1 MADNKM
7 KKKLPIGI
15 DDFCKIRTEG
25 FYYVDKTAMI
35 RDLLNAWGEVNL
47 FTRPRRFG
55 KSLNMSMLKVFLETG
70 CDKSL
75 FEGLEISKETQLCEK
90 YMGQFP
96 VISIS
101 LKTVHG
107 SNYEFAKNELC
118 TVIANEA
125 LRFPFLATSEKL
137 TETDRKR
144 YGQLTKVDETLK
156 GAFAM
161 SDTTITSS
169 LNTLSRLL
177 EKHYEHKVIILIDE
191 YDVPLAKANERNY
204 YDEMVLLIRNMLDA
218 ALKSNQS
225 LYFAVMTGC
234 LRVSKESIFTGL
246 NNPKIFSL
254 LDTRCDEYFGFTDT
268 EVRQILEYY
277 DLSSYYDIT
286 KEWYDGYRVANTCV
300 YNPWD
305 VINWCDQLLTGMNR
319 RPKSYW
325 KNSSGN
331 EEVKKFIRRMGNGVT
346 KAQIERLISGET
358 VQKKIEEQLTYNT
371 MYDNVENMW
380 SLLFATGYLTPS
392 EMPDGNLARLKIPNN
407 EVRDIFCEFILELFE
422 EKVAEDGTLVTEFC
436 SALKNGDPAD
446 VERVFTKGMGK
457 TISIRDTA
465 VRKEFKE
472 KFYHGLILGIMF
484 FKSDWGVT
492 SNRESGDG
500 YYDIKIEIEEE
511 EIGIV
516 IEVKYAEG
524 GDLDAACAEALDQ
537 INENDYTAELREDDM
552 SEILKYGIACYRKQC
567 KVVLERE
574 TY

>member
-1 MADNKM
+1 MVDNNM

-35 RDLLNAWGEVNL
+35 RDLLNSWGEVNL

-55 KSLNMSMLKVFLETG
+55 KSLNMSMLKAFLEIG

-75 FEGLEISKETQLCEK
+75 FDGLEISKETQLCEK

-101 LKTVHG
+101 LKTVHED
-107 SNYEFAKNELC
+107 NYKLAENELC
-118 TVIANEA
+118 TIIANEA

-137 TETDRKR
+137 TDTDRKR
-144 YGQLTKVDETLK
+144 YGQLTKVDESLK
-156 GAFAM
+156 SAFAM
-161 SDTTITSS
+161 SKATITSS
-169 LNTLSRLL
+169 LKTLSQLL
-177 EKHYEHKVIILIDE
+177 EKYYGRKVIILIDE

-204 YDEMVLLIRNMLDA
+204 YGEMINLIRNMLDS

-246 NNPKIFSL
+246 NNPKMYSL
-254 LDTRCDEYFGFTDT
+254 LDAECDEYFGFTDV
-268 EVRQILEYY
+268 EVRRMLEYY
-277 DLSSYYDIT
+277 GLSEYYDTT
-286 KEWYDGYRVANTCV
+286 KEWYDGYRIANAYI

-305 VINWCDQLLTGMNR
+305 VINWCNQLNTNPDKK
-319 RPKSYW
+319 PKSYW

-331 EEVKKFIRRMGNGVT
+331 EEVKRFIRRMGNGVT
-346 KAQIERLISGET
+346 KAQIERLVSGET
-358 VQKKIEEQLTYNT
+358 VQKTIEEQLTYNT

-380 SLLFATGYLTPS
+380 SLLFMTGYLTPS
-392 EMPDGNLARLKIPNN
+392 EMPEGNLARLKIPNN
-407 EVRDIFCEFILELFE
+407 EVRDIFSEFILELFE

-436 SALKNGDPAD
+436 SALKNGDTAD

-465 VRKEFKE
+465 VKKEFKE
-472 KFYHGLILGIMF
+472 NFYHGLILGIMF

-500 YYDIKIEIEEE
+500 YYDIQIEIEEE

-537 INENDYTAELREDDM
+537 INKNHYTAELKEDDM
-552 SEILKYGIACYRKQC
+552 HKILKYGIACYKKQC
-567 KVVLERE
+567 KVVLECE
-574 TY
+574 LL

>member
-1 MADNKM
+1 MY

-15 DDFCKIRTEG
+15 DDFAEIRTEG

-35 RDLLNAWGEVNL
+35 RDLLNAWGKVNL

-55 KSLNMSMLKVFLETG
+55 KSLNMSMLKTFLEIG
-70 CDKSL
+70 CDKSI
-75 FEGLEISKETQLCEK
+75 FEGLEVSKEAQLCEK

-107 SNYEFAKNELC
+107 SNYEFARNELC

-125 LRFPFLATSEKL
+125 LRFRFLLDSDRLYEEDKSLYRQLIHVDKSLTS
-137 TETDRKR
+137 
-144 YGQLTKVDETLK
+144 
-156 GAFAM
+156 AFAM
-161 SDTTITSS
+161 SDATITSS

-177 EKHYEHKVIILIDE
+177 EKYYERKVIILIDE
-191 YDVPLAKANERNY
+191 YDVPLAKANEHNY
-204 YDEMVLLIRNMLDA
+204 YDSMIVLIRNMLDA

-246 NNPKIFSL
+246 NNPKLYSL
-254 LDTRCDEYFGFTDT
+254 LDAECDEYFGFTDA
-268 EVRQILEYY
+268 EVHRILEYY
-277 DLSSYYDIT
+277 GLSEYYDTT
-286 KEWYDGYRVANTCV
+286 KEWYDGYRIANAYV

-305 VINWCDQLLTGMNR
+305 VINWCSQLITGPDR
-319 RPKSYW
+319 TPKSYW

-331 EEVKKFIRRMGNGVT
+331 EEVKRFIRRMGNGVT
-346 KAQIERLISGET
+346 KAQIERLVSGET
-358 VQKKIEEQLTYNT
+358 VQKTIKEQLTYNT
-371 MYDNVENMW
+371 MYDNIENMW

-392 EMPDGNLARLKIPNN
+392 EMPDGNLVRLKIPNN
-407 EVRDIFCEFILELFE
+407 EVRDIFSEFILELFE

-436 SALKNGDPAD
+436 NALKNGDTAD
-446 VERVFTKGMGK
+446 VERAFTKGMGK

-472 KFYHGLILGIMF
+472 NFYHGLILGIMF

-492 SNRESGDG
+492 SNREPGDG
-500 YYDIKIEIEEE
+500 YYDLQIEIEEE
-511 EIGIV
+511 EIGII

-537 INENDYTAELREDDM
+537 INKNNYTAELKEDDM
-552 SEILKYGIACYRKQC
+552 HEILKYGIACYKKQC
-567 KVVLERE
+567 KVILEYE
-574 TY
+574 SF